1 MLVQVGIGLQFLM
14 QKIKTKISKASI
26 YQFENFFHLSSINES
41 FSSSYSDENQLKVVA
56 NILKNDSIKSIDII
70 HFNSPPSIIPSKY
83 YDKSIKAKYLETNS
97 KISRGI
103 EEDTSIDKKLTVIYS
118 KNENLSQI
126 LKNDEKKINHTNHFT
141 KLYNY
146 LIGQLNNFDGL
157 LFFISL
163 SDISFEVIIFNN
175 NKFVFFNSF
184 DISDENEF
192 LYYTFFLLKNYH
204 GSTNSDK
211 IIFLGKY
218 ERFNKFY
225 DLVSK
230 YSKIDFIE
238 DNINSLASHE
248 SRSFSI
254 LNENNIRK

>member
-14 QKIKTKISKASI
+14 QKIITKISKASI
-26 YQFENFFHLSSINES
+26 CQFENFFHFISLNES
-41 FSSSYSDENQLKVVA
+41 FSSSYSNKEKLELVA
-56 NILKNDSIKSIDII
+56 NTVKNNSIKLIDII
-70 HFNSPPSIIPSKY
+70 HYNSPPSIIPIKY

-97 KISRGI
+97 KISRSIG
-103 EEDTSIDKKLTVIYS
+103 EDISFDKKITVVYS

-126 LKNDEKKINHTNHFT
+126 LNYNETKIYHINHFT

-146 LIGQLNNFDGL
+146 LIGQLNNYEGFS
-157 LFFISL
+157 FFINL
-163 SDISFEVIIFNN
+163 SDTSFEVIIFKN

-184 DISDENEF
+184 NINNKNEF

-204 GSTNSDK
+204 GSTTSDK

-218 ERFNKFY
+218 DRFDEFY

-238 DNINSLASHE
+238 ENINSLVSYE
-248 SRSFSI
+248 SQYFSI
-254 LNENNIRK
+254 LKWE